1 MRDEEKLDKLLK
13 ELYDSIGKG
22 SGVLADQ
29 VGKVSAWLGRYESE
43 VNKKCEDVKTPVREM
58 KTLINHDKT
67 LIEEEQHNAL
77 KKQVGDW
84 THRAKLYIEKAEKA
98 KNALDHL
105 DPTLSG
111 ILVKNELQIA
121 FGEVRAG
128 INALE
133 KRYGGEIAGPVG
145 SLKSYSESFEKR
157 FRTTHTALQNAIK
170 AVETDIGNLNEL
182 EKVEQI
188 MEGANSYVQVPLL
201 QAMQKGT
208 AFSELKTYFRN
219 LDSQVMKHVMEAMEA
234 IAKGSTYLYPTDL
247 NEVKAPLTKV
257 RGILDGTSAVPNFQ
271 EIIAQ
276 LKEYG
281 VKTDDV
287 DDLKTKLPKL
297 SGTVQIA
304 IEKVERSETPQKQET
319 SSLFTA
325 LAQIVDAVS
334 QHSNDIVTA
343 LVKAINDKVKEEVT
357 AVVKVI
363 KANVT
368 KIKNGIEN
376 TVDDRHDY
384 GGGSPGVGQPAPGLQ
399 KLVSEFKSQINQE
412 LTTLQG
418 NVGKEAD
425 RKEGDS
431 IYSNLLKVKADVTDL
446 GTKVANVVDHV
457 DKVSTD
463 LAACILDAEMLI
475 ANASQ
480 MTEKAIVQLRDAA
493 NIKIQQAFTSLQ
505 SKAKSLY
512 TERKTKEVEALQKI
526 VEKEFTAIDSII
538 KHDKQRGLKGLL
550 TKLQMSLDAHLQEF
564 GTKSQKPH
572 TVSQFAEIVR
582 EFSHVLFYGL
592 YDQHD
597 FTPLESNFHPYVE
610 HLQNLLIQ
618 LETSKHFH
626 HEVTKKREA
635 LQDALSS
642 FHPENM
648 GDASKRLLSPLK
660 SGMIKFTTELS
671 HAYVNKYSG
680 SKPVEQWEE
689 DETIKVG
696 DKTETKKVLSTE
708 GRNCAKVC
716 LTLMEGLRKDL
727 FDLQNECKSGGK
739 NKWNEKK
746 ICLTEMVKTEKV
758 ENKLGQWFQNRG
770 FTVPNDDKTQ
780 NGELNNERKGENI
793 FGKITENIAA
803 AHSIPVLKTW
813 KDMCVEE
820 QKKKFS
826 ISNQKGTA
834 TISINTDNIH
844 LFDLADFL
852 RDFFRKY
859 YHVCQHIHIDS
870 PKAPSNIYQMLQWLS
885 GLYFNPMYDKLG
897 EYFKE
902 LFDKP
907 KGEEAKP
914 YKDFK
919 DTDLILDA
927 TSTIRPKELNH
938 RLQQTCLHSQLVLVA
953 FLGNG
958 YADGRYACEFRTNFD
973 KLLYPSNPSACFD
986 MLVDVLNRVFHQLRF
1001 LFIQCSNSR
1010 SRVVG
1015 RTANMAGMSA
1025 GRRGPA
1031 ISSNVP
1037 TKTVNKSTTKHVT
1050 EVVTK

>member
-1 MRDEEKLDKLLK
+1 MSFRNFLKVFKNCKLEENKNSQHSVSGAQDVERLQQENESLQAKIFSQSSKLTTQITTVIEAVQSVIDDLDSKKNSVDKLQSQVNDLKKKIDAKQNHNVDQLKNLKNQLEAAQNDFPEKESKSLDSHQASKRSLGTLKELCEYANSLEKNQQNENPSTTLLNNLCTGLEKFLGYEKGNYTGEGIVYSDLDRLCDGVMSFLHGVLESVKGDDSVKTYDNNMRDEEKLDKLLK

-105 DPTLSG
+105 DPTLSGKLNNNISLLLQATKTFDDNARSDDLKRMSDVAGTKMTEITEYIRKTFGEKSALIRTYLKKEIGALHEKLEGLRAGKFTALG

-582 EFSHVLFYGL
+582 NSHMCSSTDYMINMISRRWNPIFILMWSIFRICSYNL
-592 YDQHD
+592 K
-597 FTPLESNFHPYVE
+597 
-610 HLQNLLIQ
+610 HLN
-618 LETSKHFH
+618 
-626 HEVTKKREA
+626 
-635 LQDALSS
+635 
-642 FHPENM
+642 
-648 GDASKRLLSPLK
+648 
-660 SGMIKFTTELS
+660 
-671 HAYVNKYSG
+671 
-680 SKPVEQWEE
+680 
-689 DETIKVG
+689 
-696 DKTETKKVLSTE
+696 
-708 GRNCAKVC
+708 
-716 LTLMEGLRKDL
+716 
-727 FDLQNECKSGGK
+727 
-739 NKWNEKK
+739 
-746 ICLTEMVKTEKV
+746 
-758 ENKLGQWFQNRG
+758 
-770 FTVPNDDKTQ
+770 
-780 NGELNNERKGENI
+780 
-793 FGKITENIAA
+793 
-803 AHSIPVLKTW
+803 
-813 KDMCVEE
+813 
-820 QKKKFS
+820 
-826 ISNQKGTA
+826 
-834 TISINTDNIH
+834 
-844 LFDLADFL
+844 
-852 RDFFRKY
+852 
-859 YHVCQHIHIDS
+859 
-870 PKAPSNIYQMLQWLS
+870 
-885 GLYFNPMYDKLG
+885 
-897 EYFKE
+897 
-902 LFDKP
+902 
-907 KGEEAKP
+907 
-914 YKDFK
+914 
-919 DTDLILDA
+919 
-927 TSTIRPKELNH
+927 TSTMR
-938 RLQQTCLHSQLVLVA
+938 
-953 FLGNG
+953 
-958 YADGRYACEFRTNFD
+958 
-973 KLLYPSNPSACFD
+973 
-986 MLVDVLNRVFHQLRF
+986 
-1001 LFIQCSNSR
+1001 
-1010 SRVVG
+1010 
-1015 RTANMAGMSA
+1015 
-1025 GRRGPA
+1025 
-1031 ISSNVP
+1031 
-1037 TKTVNKSTTKHVT
+1037 
-1050 EVVTK
+1050 

>member
-1 MRDEEKLDKLLK
+1 
-13 ELYDSIGKG
+13 
-22 SGVLADQ
+22 
-29 VGKVSAWLGRYESE
+29 
-43 VNKKCEDVKTPVREM
+43 
-58 KTLINHDKT
+58 
-67 LIEEEQHNAL
+67 
-77 KKQVGDW
+77 
-84 THRAKLYIEKAEKA
+84 
-98 KNALDHL
+98 
-105 DPTLSG
+105 
-111 ILVKNELQIA
+111 
-121 FGEVRAG
+121 
-128 INALE
+128 
-133 KRYGGEIAGPVG
+133 
-145 SLKSYSESFEKR
+145 
-157 FRTTHTALQNAIK
+157 
-170 AVETDIGNLNEL
+170 
-182 EKVEQI
+182 
-188 MEGANSYVQVPLL
+188 
-201 QAMQKGT
+201 
-208 AFSELKTYFRN
+208 
-219 LDSQVMKHVMEAMEA
+219 
-234 IAKGSTYLYPTDL
+234 
-247 NEVKAPLTKV
+247 
-257 RGILDGTSAVPNFQ
+257 
-271 EIIAQ
+271 
-276 LKEYG
+276 
-281 VKTDDV
+281 
-287 DDLKTKLPKL
+287 
-297 SGTVQIA
+297 
-304 IEKVERSETPQKQET
+304 
-319 SSLFTA
+319 
-325 LAQIVDAVS
+325 
-334 QHSNDIVTA
+334 
-343 LVKAINDKVKEEVT
+343 
-357 AVVKVI
+357 
-363 KANVT
+363 
-368 KIKNGIEN
+368 
-376 TVDDRHDY
+376 
-384 GGGSPGVGQPAPGLQ
+384 
-399 KLVSEFKSQINQE
+399 
-412 LTTLQG
+412 
-418 NVGKEAD
+418 
-425 RKEGDS
+425 
-431 IYSNLLKVKADVTDL
+431 
-446 GTKVANVVDHV
+446 
-457 DKVSTD
+457 
-463 LAACILDAEMLI
+463 
-475 ANASQ
+475 
-480 MTEKAIVQLRDAA
+480 
-493 NIKIQQAFTSLQ
+493 
-505 SKAKSLY
+505 
-512 TERKTKEVEALQKI
+512 
-526 VEKEFTAIDSII
+526 
-538 KHDKQRGLKGLL
+538 
-550 TKLQMSLDAHLQEF
+550 
-564 GTKSQKPH
+564 
-572 TVSQFAEIVR
+572 
-582 EFSHVLFYGL
+582 
-592 YDQHD
+592 
-597 FTPLESNFHPYVE
+597 
-610 HLQNLLIQ
+610 
-618 LETSKHFH
+618 
-626 HEVTKKREA
+626 
-635 LQDALSS
+635 
-642 FHPENM
+642 M

-1010 SRVVG
+1010 SRGGWANCQYGRYVG
-1015 RTANMAGMSA
+1015 GSSWTCNKFQCPDQDCEQKHNQTCNRSGDQMTNQHYDCGLKSPLQSFLEDGLPGFIPHSFQTPGCKLTCTVSNHF
-1025 GRRGPA
+1025 GRPCLTPMGF
-1031 ISSNVP
+1031 SNLGLEASH
-1037 TKTVNKSTTKHVT
+1037 TKTGAHLKNALSHLCGSDSHLDMLCSYLTCLLRRAPQTLGDMFAFYYCFLKNWNDKGVKHKKDAFEEAVRKAYFGQTYLLNPTILLDNAVYKQHATFNHATADMSSLTDCDPKSGSGLPCGKYLHPLGLNIRSIFSEKRAANYLSWVVYTTETLLGLLYVLYESCKKCEKPGTRCCNKSCEEKCEVKSTYASDEPSKQLNGQKHTTNCHTIVKCQDMHPTLYQYGFTFGSPYRLSGATNYSKQKRTCKDFCKALQRVLGT
-1050 EVVTK
+1050 ESLLIKLIGAIDQFMWKIRETFSITLLTLWSLSLLYLLHITVVRLDVLRIRSHLRSPSSHRIAAQSLLAAARAKALANVKYFSP